1 MTGLTDVCNFADDAT
16 FHACDSGL
24 EDLVNRL
31 EHDANPAIE
40 WFDCKYTKLNEEH
53 CHLVISGH
61 KSEPIWTKKLLR
73 VIIYR
78 RLNFDEYLIPLWKKK
93 ARKKLSALAR

>member
-31 EHDANPAIE
+31 DHDTNPAIE
-40 WFDCKYTKLNEEH
+40 WFDCNYMKLNEEH

-61 KSEPIWTKKLLR
+61 KSEAICTKIGHIKTWER
-73 VIIYR
+73 
-78 RLNFDEYLIPLWKKK
+78 KK
-93 ARKKLSALAR
+93 AITSYNLPSIKF